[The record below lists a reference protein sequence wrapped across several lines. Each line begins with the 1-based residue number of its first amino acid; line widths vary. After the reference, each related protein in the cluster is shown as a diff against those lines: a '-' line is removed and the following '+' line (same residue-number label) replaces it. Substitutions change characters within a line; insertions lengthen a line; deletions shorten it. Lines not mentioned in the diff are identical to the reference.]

1 MSIKVSDKGI
11 NNRMMFIKRLFFC
24 YLLIGLGGCVYNDE
38 PMPQIEDANSGRAAL
53 LSDAGKA
60 NYYGRGAPSDWL
72 PPAYL
77 EKRWAAIVIHHSG
90 TRDGNVAV
98 FDKWHKQG
106 RHWEGVGYDFVIG
119 NGTDS
124 GDGEVE
130 VTFRW
135 RRQMVGAHCGG
146 TANNWANE
154 KAIGICIVGDFNKT
168 APTAKQMDSV
178 IKLTRFLC
186 KRYGISSNRVYGHNT
201 TPGARPTECPG
212 RRFPMGGLKSSLGF

>member
-1 MSIKVSDKGI
+1 M
-11 NNRMMFIKRLFFC
+11 
-24 YLLIGLGGCVYNDE
+24 YNDE
-38 PMPQIEDANSGRAAL
+38 PMPRIEDANSGGAAL
-53 LSDAGKA
+53 LSDTGKA
-60 NYYGRGAPSDWL
+60 NYYGRDVGRGIPSDWL
-72 PPAYL
+72 PPTYL

-90 TRDGNVAV
+90 TKDGNAAV

-119 NGTDS
+119 NGSDS

-168 APTAKQMDSV
+168 APTAKQMDSA

-212 RRFPMGGLKSSLGF
+212 RRFLMGGLKSPLGF